1 MDFREQKRLPTLY
14 PKDRNIVIPKGQ
26 KYRAFGKARSLTSPR
41 LKPGVLRLFL
51 VMPSSNASVGLPR
64 TPGDFV
70 AAALLRIQYHGRL
83 DIVRPIFEVHDGV
96 QASTVPM
103 SVFVK

>member
-1 MDFREQKRLPTLY
+1 M
-14 PKDRNIVIPKGQ
+14 IPKGQ

-51 VMPSSNASVGLPR
+51 VMPSSNASVGLPQ

-70 AAALLRIQYHGRL
+70 AAALLGIQYHGRL